1 MERINS
7 ILRELAIGKN
17 YKGHREIAYAIQLLL
32 EDEDRLCAVV
42 KEIYIPVA
50 EYFHVEWNALE
61 RNLRTAIFRV
71 WRMRRQR
78 LFEIAGYEMTV
89 PPTGSEFLDILLSY
103 VQRRLHASEPQESR
117 KERTLCLSD
126 ADRPH
131 EKSLPAVPV
140 GIFIFHGLQFWQGV

>member
-50 EYFHVEWNALE
+50 EYFQVE

-103 VQRRLHASEPQESR
+103 VRRRLYASDPQESR
-117 KERTLCLSD
+117 K
-126 ADRPH
+126 
-131 EKSLPAVPV
+131 
-140 GIFIFHGLQFWQGV
+140 

>member
-7 ILRELAIGKN
+7 ILGELGIGKN
-17 YKGHREIAYAIQLLL
+17 YKGHREVAYGIQLLL

-50 EYFHVEWNALE
+50 EYFHVEWNAVE

-78 LFEIAGYEMTV
+78 LLEIAGYEMTA
-89 PPTGSEFLDILLSY
+89 PPTASEFLDILLSY

-140 GIFIFHGLQFWQGV
+140 GIFIFHGLQFWQGL

>member
-1 MERINS
+1 MRGS
-7 ILRELAIGKN
+7 KRDLYTGSR
-17 YKGHREIAYAIQLLL
+17 
-32 EDEDRLCAVV
+32 V
-42 KEIYIPVA
+42 
-50 EYFHVEWNALE
+50 FHVEWNAVE

-117 KERTLCLSD
+117 K
-126 ADRPH
+126 
-131 EKSLPAVPV
+131 
-140 GIFIFHGLQFWQGV
+140 

>member
-50 EYFHVEWNALE
+50 EYFHVEWNAVE
-61 RNLRTAIFRV
+61 RNLRTPFSVCGGCAGSGYL
-71 WRMRRQR
+71 R
-78 LFEIAGYEMTV
+78 L
-89 PPTGSEFLDILLSY
+89 
-103 VQRRLHASEPQESR
+103 
-117 KERTLCLSD
+117 
-126 ADRPH
+126 
-131 EKSLPAVPV
+131 PV
-140 GIFIFHGLQFWQGV
+140 MK

>member
-17 YKGHREIAYAIQLLL
+17 HKGHREIAYAIQLLL

-50 EYFHVEWNALE
+50 EYFHVEWNAVE

-89 PPTGSEFLDILLSY
+89 PPIGSEFLDILLSY

-117 KERTLCLSD
+117 K
-126 ADRPH
+126 
-131 EKSLPAVPV
+131 
-140 GIFIFHGLQFWQGV
+140 